1 MSDEVDMA
9 IERLTQGQIECLLL
23 VHQHLSSKE
32 IAPRLG
38 ISSHTV
44 DQRIRASLRI
54 LGCNSRTQAAQL
66 VASRRNPASVFD
78 WHAGPAETFVET
90 PSPPQPRAPV
100 RLPFATKDYPTNE
113 LSPLA
118 RLKWIVVIA
127 CGAAFAMGVYLAGLE
142 SLARLIKG
150 V

>member
-1 MSDEVDMA
+1 MSDEVDTA
-9 IERLTQGQIECLLL
+9 IERLTQGQIDCLLL
-23 VHQHLSSKE
+23 VHQLLSSKE

-44 DQRIRASLRI
+44 DQRIRSSLRI
-54 LGCNSRTQAAQL
+54 LGCSSRTKAAQL
-66 VASRRNPASVFD
+66 VASRRKPGSVFD
-78 WHAGPAETFVET
+78 WHSGPAESLVESPT
-90 PSPPQPRAPV
+90 PPRPKAPL

-127 CGAAFAMGVYLAGLE
+127 CGAAFTVGVYLAGLE
-142 SLARLIKG
+142 SLARLING